1 MASLEELRAQLGG
14 VDDKIVELYEERMK
28 LCEEIGIC
36 KIENGYKTFDRQ
48 REKNTITD
56 VMNKVSSDINKKG
69 IGEVYEQLLAISR
82 KLQYK
87 QLVEAGALGRLPFI
101 GIDLL
106 DKDTARVVFQ
116 GTEGAYSQAAMEH
129 YFGKDCNN
137 YHVHTFREAMEAIE
151 EGAADYAV
159 LPIENSTAGAVNEIY
174 DLLVE
179 FENYIVGETI
189 IPIKNTLS
197 GLPGTDISEIERVYS
212 KAEALMQASH
222 FLGDHGDW
230 QQISVA
236 NTALAAKKILED
248 QDKRH
253 AAVCSAYAASVYGLS
268 VLADNITDEK
278 NNSTRFIV
286 ITNQKVF
293 LKDATKISICLEL
306 PHESS
311 SLYHLL
317 SHFAYNDLNMTKIE
331 SRPMEGKSW
340 EYRFFIDFEGN
351 LADPAVKNAIRGLR
365 EESRNLRILGN
376 Y

>member
-1 MASLEELRAQLGG
+1 MASLEELRAQLGS

-174 DLLVE
+174 ELLVE
-179 FENYIVGETI
+179 FENYIVGEVI
-189 IPIKNTLS
+189 IPITHTLA
-197 GLPGTDISEIERVYS
+197 GLPGTQLSELKRVYS
-212 KAEALMQASH
+212 KAEALMQTTR
-222 FLGDHGDW
+222 FLEEHSGW

-236 NTALAAKKILED
+236 NTAIAAKKILDD
-248 QDKRH
+248 QDRTQ
-253 AAVCSAYAASVYGLS
+253 AAVCSAYAAKVYGLE
-268 VLADNITDEK
+268 VLEDNINDESG
-278 NNSTRFIV
+278 NCTRFIIV
-286 ITNQKVF
+286 TNQKVF
-293 LKDATKISICLEL
+293 LKGAKKISICFEV
-306 PHESS
+306 PHESG

-317 SHFAYNDLNMTKIE
+317 SHFIYNDLNMSKIE
-331 SRPMEGKSW
+331 SRPIEGRSW
-340 EYRFFIDFEGN
+340 EYRFFVDFEGN
-351 LADPAVKNAIRGLR
+351 LEEPGVKNALRGLR
-365 EESRNLRILGN
+365 EESRSLKILGN

>member
-1 MASLEELRAQLGG
+1 MTSLEELRTQLSD
-14 VDDKIVELYEERMK
+14 VDDQITDLYEKRMK
-28 LCEEIGIC
+28 ICEDLGTC
-36 KIENGYKTFDRQ
+36 KIKNGYKTFDRQ
-48 REKNTITD
+48 REKNKIAE
-56 VMNKVSSDINKKG
+56 VMGKVSSDFNKKG
-69 IGEVYEQLLAISR
+69 IGEVYELLLAISR

-101 GIDLL
+101 GIDSL

-129 YFGKDCNN
+129 YFGKGCNS

-197 GLPGTDISEIERVYS
+197 GLPGTDISEIE
-212 KAEALMQASH
+212 
-222 FLGDHGDW
+222 
-230 QQISVA
+230 
-236 NTALAAKKILED
+236 
-248 QDKRH
+248 
-253 AAVCSAYAASVYGLS
+253 SAYAASVYGLS
-268 VLADNITDEK
+268 VLADSINDEK

-293 LKDATKISICLEL
+293 LKDAKKISICLEL

-365 EESRNLRILGN
+365 EEGRNLRILGN

>member
-1 MASLEELRAQLGG
+1 M
-14 VDDKIVELYEERMK
+14 VEIQEGK
-28 LCEEIGIC
+28 
-36 KIENGYKTFDRQ
+36 
-48 REKNTITD
+48 
-56 VMNKVSSDINKKG
+56 SD
-69 IGEVYEQLLAISR
+69 
-82 KLQYK
+82 
-87 QLVEAGALGRLPFI
+87 F
-101 GIDLL
+101 
-106 DKDTARVVFQ
+106 
-116 GTEGAYSQAAMEH
+116 
-129 YFGKDCNN
+129 
-137 YHVHTFREAMEAIE
+137 
-151 EGAADYAV
+151 AV

-268 VLADNITDEK
+268 VLADNINDEK

-311 SLYHLL
+311 SLYHLSL
-317 SHFAYNDLNMTKIE
+317 IHI
-331 SRPMEGKSW
+331 
-340 EYRFFIDFEGN
+340 
-351 LADPAVKNAIRGLR
+351 
-365 EESRNLRILGN
+365 
-376 Y
+376 